1 MLVLFSLTVFSVCF
15 DIVLLLDYIPSS
27 PPDGP
32 EPIHKQKHNISGS
45 DICYE
50 ENEVNL
56 SARDV
61 LSEG

>member
-50 ENEVNL
+50 EN
-56 SARDV
+56 
-61 LSEG
+61 

>member
-1 MLVLFSLTVFSVCF
+1 MRHDMLVLFSLTVFSVCF

-50 ENEVNL
+50 EN
-56 SARDV
+56 
-61 LSEG
+61 